1 MAIVTADIEYRLS
14 GGAANSSPAAS
25 LGGAKSSTVVGSDL
39 FDDVASGESAAGDTE
54 YRCVYVHNDHGS
66 LTMESAKVWI
76 QANTPSP
83 DTVIAIGVGT
93 AAINGTEQTVADES
107 TAPSGVTFSSP
118 TSEGTSLSLG
128 NIPFS
133 QHKAVWIR
141 RTVTAG
147 ASAYNSDS
155 FTLRVKCDTAA

>member
-14 GGAANSSPAAS
+14 GGAGNTDPDLS
-25 LGGAKSSTVVGSDL
+25 LGGVKSSTVVGSDL
-39 FDDVASGESAAGDTE
+39 FDDVGSSESASGDAE

-66 LTMESAKVWI
+66 LTMESSKIWI

-83 DTVIAIGVGT
+83 DTTIAIGVGT
-93 AAINGTEQTVADES
+93 SAINGTEQTVVDES
-107 TAPSGVTFSSP
+107 TAPSGVSFSSP
-118 TSEGTSLSLG
+118 ASEGTALSLG
-128 NIPFS
+128 NIPFG
-133 QHKAVWIR
+133 QHKAVWVR

>member
-39 FDDVASGESAAGDTE
+39 FDDVASGESSAGDTE